1 MVRRGW
7 KKILG
12 GWKRHKT
19 DMGKDMREYR
29 TDDRRRGKRVRAWET
44 ESVRGNADNSQ
55 LFRQLF
61 MVYYLYI
68 YTRNP
73 CYPYEKVK
81 HCFSLRINFKAS
93 ITTNSKECNRQ
104 HEFPGIVTGFTV
116 FANCEAFSCCPSARY
131 WTPTSTRHAVLLC
144 WPWPLNLPVVEEEE
158 EEEEQEEEKKLHSRI
173 NNVIFIH

>member
-1 MVRRGW
+1 MVRRRR

-44 ESVRGNADNSQ
+44 ESERGNADNSQ
-55 LFRQLF
+55 LFRQFL

-73 CYPYEKVK
+73 CYPYEK
-81 HCFSLRINFKAS
+81 SSIALAS
-93 ITTNSKECNRQ
+93 E
-104 HEFPGIVTGFTV
+104 
-116 FANCEAFSCCPSARY
+116 
-131 WTPTSTRHAVLLC
+131 
-144 WPWPLNLPVVEEEE
+144 
-158 EEEEQEEEKKLHSRI
+158 
-173 NNVIFIH
+173 